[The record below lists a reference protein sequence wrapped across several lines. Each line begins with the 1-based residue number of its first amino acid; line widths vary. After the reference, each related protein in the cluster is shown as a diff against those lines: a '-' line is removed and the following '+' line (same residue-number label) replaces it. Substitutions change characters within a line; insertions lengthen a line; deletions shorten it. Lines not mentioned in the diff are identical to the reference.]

1 MTRRS
6 GDSTL
11 VSATVSGSLMTCLPP
26 ATPAT
31 TLIANAVP
39 PVLSLIANTAA
50 RAQMPAIALII
61 FLIVFFIVFRVLM
74 LIKLV
79 VCLDSVPHAAADVAE
94 QRKVVVGRGA
104 AVVFR
109 TFLLCVA
116 LLLYGF
122 VASAEIAVG

>member
-1 MTRRS
+1 
-6 GDSTL
+6 
-11 VSATVSGSLMTCLPP
+11 
-26 ATPAT
+26 
-31 TLIANAVP
+31 
-39 PVLSLIANTAA
+39 
-50 RAQMPAIALII
+50 
-61 FLIVFFIVFRVLM
+61 M
-74 LIKLV
+74 LIKLI

-122 VASAEIAVG
+122 VASA